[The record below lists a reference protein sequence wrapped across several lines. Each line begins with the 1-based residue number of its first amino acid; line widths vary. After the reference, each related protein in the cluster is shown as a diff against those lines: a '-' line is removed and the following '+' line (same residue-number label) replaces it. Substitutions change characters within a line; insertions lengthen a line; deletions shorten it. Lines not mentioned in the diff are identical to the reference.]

1 MNLND
6 RYYARFGLEY
16 NPFIKN
22 NSSYFFFESKDA
34 EEVKYKLDYLFKV
47 KGIGI
52 ITGNP
57 GLGKTTNLRNYINNL
72 NKSLYKVVYLSMT
85 TLTDIEFYKQAII
98 QFGYE
103 PKHRKHD
110 NYNQLQEIIKE
121 YNNKKITP
129 VIVIDEAN
137 YLSNKILNDLK
148 MIFNFEMDSID
159 NYILI
164 LSGLPVLISNLSSA
178 IHEPLRQR
186 IITSFNFENLS
197 KDEVQSY
204 IYGKIEKAGGANNIF
219 DSGVI
224 QAIANYS
231 NGTPRIID
239 RIMDYAILIADK
251 LNYSIITIN
260 IIQKAIEQVSI

>member
-1 MNLND
+1 
-6 RYYARFGLEY
+6 
-16 NPFIKN
+16 
-22 NSSYFFFESKDA
+22 
-34 EEVKYKLDYLFKV
+34 
-47 KGIGI
+47 
-52 ITGNP
+52 
-57 GLGKTTNLRNYINNL
+57 
-72 NKSLYKVVYLSMT
+72 
-85 TLTDIEFYKQAII
+85 
-98 QFGYE
+98 
-103 PKHRKHD
+103 
-110 NYNQLQEIIKE
+110 
-121 YNNKKITP
+121 
-129 VIVIDEAN
+129 
-137 YLSNKILNDLK
+137 
-148 MIFNFEMDSID
+148 MDSID

-251 LNYSIITIN
+251 LNSSIITIN